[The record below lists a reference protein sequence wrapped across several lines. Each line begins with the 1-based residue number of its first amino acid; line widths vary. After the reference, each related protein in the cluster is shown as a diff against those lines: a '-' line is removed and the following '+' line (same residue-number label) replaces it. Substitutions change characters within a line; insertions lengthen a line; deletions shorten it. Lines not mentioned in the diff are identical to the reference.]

1 MKTANKIFY
10 IVATLLEVSL
20 LIGAYVVNYFT
31 HKKMGMLRHV
41 VYKNN
46 FWEDKYPIVQIEY
59 ISIVLLV
66 ILMIL
71 VFTLYA
77 KRKAKLKNSVLI
89 MNIAMVLLVVF
100 YTGFTLLYST
110 EELRAFYYMSLMLGV
125 ATFIQV
131 IKSFIG
137 VLFYKNEK

>member
-41 VYKNN
+41 VYKNS

-89 MNIAMVLLVVF
+89 MNIAMVVLVVF